1 MYFLILHHNVAV
13 NSPTVMDDS
22 WQKFMNPMNDDA
34 VGPAGRG
41 RPISR
46 TSSLTHSLH
55 PSHSILGV
63 ALHGWR
69 NRHPSVHPSLPSTSP
84 LPTQPCP
91 ALPTLPTH
99 AFFRR
104 STDTIRCGEGRAGR
118 RASRRRGHSHP
129 ARRVH
134 ATEVEKR
141 GRRREERPRDFRAG
155 IIMQQ
160 RCSGLE
166 GGRRGG
172 SGMEEE
178 REKSV
183 RRTMQRFF
191 YDETENEG
199 RKGWVRKTTAAA
211 TFTVRGSRTIK
222 AALPTTTDARAA
234 PRVEQPLN
242 LLPLI

>member
-1 MYFLILHHNVAV
+1 
-13 NSPTVMDDS
+13 MDDS

-160 RCSGLE
+160 RSPGKRE
-166 GGRRGG
+166 RRKRNGKGERGASQEQCNG
-172 SGMEEE
+172 SFTTKE
-178 REKSV
+178 RTE
-183 RRTMQRFF
+183 QR
-191 YDETENEG
+191 
-199 RKGWVRKTTAAA
+199 VRKTTAA
-211 TFTVRGSRTIK
+211 FQSQRERNHKIRLFS
-222 AALPTTTDARAA
+222 LHSS
-234 PRVEQPLN
+234 
-242 LLPLI
+242 LPLPLTDDSSR